1 MAPTNALRIQCS
13 PDCPP
18 RRARLTSGVL
28 WLVSWLSTHAG
39 GHWVG
44 IGDADVLTLTTAF
57 CIYGID
63 LKWQATSGIMAITGQ
78 CQMSDAYAIRVSIT
92 YDPFKKQSI

>member
-1 MAPTNALRIQCS
+1 VAPTNAARIQCS

-18 RRARLTSGVL
+18 RRARLTFNGSVP
-28 WLVSWLSTHAG
+28 WSWLSTHAG
-39 GHWVG
+39 GQWVG
-44 IGDADVLTLTTAF
+44 IGGADVLTLTTAF

-92 YDPFKKQSI
+92 YDPFKKQLI

>member
-1 MAPTNALRIQCS
+1 MVPTNAARIQFS

-18 RRARLTSGVL
+18 RRARLGLKVL
-28 WLVSWLSTHAG
+28 CLVSWLSTHVAVN
-39 GHWVG
+39 WVE
-44 IGDADVLTLTTAF
+44 IGDADLLTLTTAF
-57 CIYGID
+57 CLYRND
-63 LKWQATSGIMAITGQ
+63 LKWQAISGIMAITGQ